1 MSCKIYP
8 PIKHKLLPQQFGPY
22 NDIDP
27 NSIIKY
33 KKELYGYIPSFEY
46 LKNMGKI
53 NILTWLKQKESNKN
67 TTTLIENFNNN
78 KFDTISIF
86 IASLIIVIFIL
97 IIING

>member
-46 LKNMGKI
+46 LKNMGRI
-53 NILTWLKQKESNKN
+53 NILTWLKQKKEKDSN
-67 TTTLIENFNNN
+67 TLIE
-78 KFDTISIF
+78 KFDNDKFNITFLF

-97 IIING
+97 LIING

>member
-46 LKNMGKI
+46 LKNMGRI
-53 NILTWLKQKESNKN
+53 NILTWLKQKKEKDSN
-67 TTTLIENFNNN
+67 TLIENFDND
-78 KFDTISIF
+78 KFNITFLF

-97 IIING
+97 LIING